1 MFNEPQH
8 NTPGQTSN
16 YQISEHQQLKMETQ
30 SDKSLPKTGLFY
42 QIDHQRNLILSQKTI
57 ITI

>member
-8 NTPGQTSN
+8 NTTGQTSN

-30 SDKSLPKTGLFY
+30 SDKSPPKTGLFY
-42 QIDHQRNLILSQKTI
+42 KIDNLLNLILSQKII